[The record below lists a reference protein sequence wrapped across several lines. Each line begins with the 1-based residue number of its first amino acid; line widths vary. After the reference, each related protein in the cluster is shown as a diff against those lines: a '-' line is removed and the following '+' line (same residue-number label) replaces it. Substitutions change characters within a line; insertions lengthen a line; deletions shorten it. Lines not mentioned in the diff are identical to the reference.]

1 MTTLNTELD
10 VHDMVRE
17 LTESYEHRE
26 VFTFDAPS
34 GTAWQVP
41 HGFRVGSLIDQLLTF
56 GADSSGGAGSHAGS
70 VAHSQPA
77 LPLGP
82 FDLLAEIDRMAA
94 GWITY
99 LGGQL
104 PAARWVGTRRV
115 RGSLEKAKLRRLH
128 ALMPQAQHCRAL
140 RWSWDPETEW
150 CCSWHCIEFL
160 LSGWWHRARVL
171 LGWDPGAYRPYN
183 TCPTCNHKGLV
194 VDPEAEFG
202 SCSHCPATYAGADWR
217 LLLLH
222 IRVENDL
229 TREDSKS

>member
-1 MTTLNTELD
+1 MTTLNAELD

-17 LTESYEHRE
+17 LTEPYEHRE
-26 VFTFDAPS
+26 VFTFEAET
-34 GTAWQVP
+34 GTSWQVA
-41 HGFRVGSLIDQLLTF
+41 HGLSTVSLVDQLLF
-56 GADSSGGAGSHAGS
+56 DPPSSGGQAGS
-70 VAHSQPA
+70 VPHSKPA
-77 LPLGP
+77 LSIEQH
-82 FDLLAEIDRMAA
+82 DLLAEIDRLST
-94 GWITY
+94 GWIKY
-99 LGGQL
+99 LRGEM
-104 PAARWVGTRRV
+104 PVATWVGTRRV

-202 SCSHCPATYAGADWR
+202 SCSHCPATFSGDDWR